1 LAFAGLVIVR
11 RDVMAVRSSDPLTAA
26 TTSILIPELR
36 SHGFRRKTNRII
48 ARIQDDILQFFDL
61 QLSAY
66 GGKNFCVNYASISL
80 FCPRDY
86 LILQPGARL
95 KRANGADAW
104 LPAKT
109 HEDADA
115 SMAQVANMAR
125 TQALPFFDATKSA
138 DGLLGWL
145 KRENWGSRHHL
156 YLEMAFCEAW
166 LGRIS
171 EAKAHALRAIELY
184 REDSRD
190 WCPEYIDLC
199 EQLIAGIE
207 SNNSTERFQHWIEHS
222 DGKLGLSRIRA

>member
-1 LAFAGLVIVR
+1 
-11 RDVMAVRSSDPLTAA
+11 MAVRSSDPLTAA

-36 SHGFRRKTNRII
+36 TRGFRRKTNRII

-66 GGKNFCVNYASISL
+66 GGKDFCVNYASISL

-95 KRANGADAW
+95 KRENGAEAW
-104 LPAKT
+104 LSAKT
-109 HEDADA
+109 YEDADT
-115 SMAQVANMAR
+115 SMAQVANMA
-125 TQALPFFDATKSA
+125 QMQVFPFFDATKSVV
-138 DGLLGWL
+138 GLLGWL

-156 YLEMAFCEAW
+156 YLEMAFCEAP

-171 EAKAHALRAIELY
+171 DAKVHALRAIDLY
-184 REDSRD
+184 REDGRD
-190 WCPEYIDLC
+190 WCAEYIDLC

-207 SNNSTERFQHWIEHS
+207 SNNLTGRFQHWIEHS
-222 DGKLGLSRIRA
+222 DGKLGLSKFRV